1 MGKPYET
8 GTAKMAPVPNSLPPS
23 LVVGET
29 TGSSLPG
36 TVLAPACCPC
46 KIDNQSSFHC
56 PLRVVWTLDR
66 CPTCSRHCKPMWLQ
80 IQCFRWL
87 LPISH
92 SSTLTEIE
100 IRWIGIQIKLRVQ
113 YEKNW
118 NICHVKV
125 LPSSP
130 PFPLNCR
137 RKS

>member
-29 TGSSLPG
+29 TGSSFPG

-46 KIDNQSSFHC
+46 KTDNQSSFHC
-56 PLRVVWTLDR
+56 PLRAVWTLDR
-66 CPTCSRHCKPMWLQ
+66 CPTCSRHCKPTWLQ
-80 IQCFRWL
+80 IQCFRQL

-92 SSTLTEIE
+92 SSTLTESE

-113 YEKNW
+113 YEK
-118 NICHVKV
+118 IEIFVMLKCS
-125 LPSSP
+125 LPLP
-130 PFPLNCR
+130 PFH
-137 RKS
+137 